1 VLSIEDYEN
10 LLHQHHLNLELTDEY
25 KLMIDG
31 MIEQEKNGQIEYK
44 SFQEIKSRFL
54 NVKITNLRHI
64 YNLQTYPPNPYSLIG
79 HKYSTNQFPNHHS
92 KR

>member
-1 VLSIEDYEN
+1 METQFIVNNKGERTAVVLSIEDYEN

-31 MIEQEKNGQIEYK
+31 MIEQEKNGQVEYK

-54 NVKITNLRHI
+54 NVK
-64 YNLQTYPPNPYSLIG
+64 
-79 HKYSTNQFPNHHS
+79 K
-92 KR
+92 